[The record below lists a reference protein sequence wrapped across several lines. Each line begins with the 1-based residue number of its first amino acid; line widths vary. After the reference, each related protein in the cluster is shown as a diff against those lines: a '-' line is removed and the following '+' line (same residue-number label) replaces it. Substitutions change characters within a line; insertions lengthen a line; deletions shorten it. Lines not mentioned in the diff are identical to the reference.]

1 MNLRTAG
8 DSGRAAEVAN
18 SVRSDLTEIRDRRQ
32 AAIVTVFKEG
42 SMMLTPLCEME
53 MHNTWIDYVDYGV
66 GGQYVGTLEGTV
78 NGDRLRG
85 TLKSVNVPA
94 RRPDNV
100 NCPAFRGIIYTHD
113 EAKVYFEF
121 NGIALLRPEDKARV
135 FTTSLSLRT
144 GDVRYACVNHMVGAV
159 EGILN
164 TTTDQAIIRAF
175 ACVNELA
182 TVPV

>member
-1 MNLRTAG
+1 MN
-8 DSGRAAEVAN
+8 
-18 SVRSDLTEIRDRRQ
+18 
-32 AAIVTVFKEG
+32 
-42 SMMLTPLCEME
+42 LTPLCEMA
-53 MHNTWIDYVDYGV
+53 MHYAWVDFVDYGV

-78 NGDRLRG
+78 KGERLRG

-100 NCPAFRGIIYTHD
+100 NCPAFRGIIVTD
-113 EAKVYFEF
+113 DGARIYFEF

-144 GDVRYACVNHMVGAV
+144 GDTRYAWVNNIAGAV

-164 TTTDQAIIRAF
+164 TTTDRAIVRAF
-175 ACVNELA
+175 ACENELA
-182 TVPV
+182 SVPV

>member
-1 MNLRTAG
+1 MKL
-8 DSGRAAEVAN
+8 SPIC
-18 SVRSDLTEIRDRRQ
+18 EI
-32 AAIVTVFKEG
+32 T
-42 SMMLTPLCEME
+42 
-53 MHNTWIDYVDYGV
+53 MHYTWIDFVDYGV

-78 NGDRLRG
+78 TGDRLRG

-94 RRPDNV
+94 KRPDNV
-100 NCPAFRGIIYTHD
+100 NCPALRGIIVTD
-113 EAKVYFEF
+113 DGAKIYFEF

-144 GDVRYACVNHMVGAV
+144 GDARYAWVNNTIGAV

-164 TTTDQAIIRAF
+164 TTTEQALVRAF
-175 ACVNELA
+175 ACENELA

>member
-1 MNLRTAG
+1 M
-8 DSGRAAEVAN
+8 
-18 SVRSDLTEIRDRRQ
+18 
-32 AAIVTVFKEG
+32 
-42 SMMLTPLCEME
+42 PLCEME
-53 MHNTWIDYVDYGV
+53 MHYTWTDYVDYGV

-78 NGDRLRG
+78 KGDRLRG

-100 NCPAFRGIIYTHD
+100 NCPAFRG
-113 EAKVYFEF
+113 
-121 NGIALLRPEDKARV
+121 GIALLRAEDNARI

-144 GDVRYACVNHMVGAV
+144 GDPRYAWVNDTVGAV

-164 TTTDQAIIRAF
+164 TTTDQAIVRAF
-175 ACVNELA
+175 ACQNELA

>member
-1 MNLRTAG
+1 M
-8 DSGRAAEVAN
+8 
-18 SVRSDLTEIRDRRQ
+18 
-32 AAIVTVFKEG
+32 FKEG
-42 SMMLTPLCEME
+42 SMKLTPLCEME
-53 MHNTWIDYVDYGV
+53 MHYTWIDYVDFGV

-78 NGDRLRG
+78 QGDRLQG

-100 NCPAFRGIIYTHD
+100 NCPAFRGIIYTQD
-113 EAKVYFEF
+113 GAKIYFEF

-144 GDVRYACVNHMVGAV
+144 GDARYAWVNDTVGAV

-164 TTTDQAIIRAF
+164 TTTDQAVVRAF

>member
-1 MNLRTAG
+1 
-8 DSGRAAEVAN
+8 
-18 SVRSDLTEIRDRRQ
+18 
-32 AAIVTVFKEG
+32 VFKEG

-113 EAKVYFEF
+113 EAKIYFEF

-144 GDVRYACVNHMVGAV
+144 GDARYAWVNHTVGAV

>member
-1 MNLRTAG
+1 MNM
-8 DSGRAAEVAN
+8 
-18 SVRSDLTEIRDRRQ
+18 I
-32 AAIVTVFKEG
+32 
-42 SMMLTPLCEME
+42 PLCEME
-53 MHNTWIDYVDYGV
+53 MHYTWIDYVDSGI

-78 NGDRLRG
+78 RGDRLRG

-100 NCPAFRGIIYTHD
+100 NCPAFRGIIATD
-113 EAKVYFEF
+113 DGAKIYFEF

-144 GDVRYACVNHMVGAV
+144 GDARYAWVNNTVGVV

-164 TTTDQAIIRAF
+164 TTTDHAIVRAF
-175 ACVNELA
+175 ACENQLT
-182 TVPV
+182 TVAV

>member
-1 MNLRTAG
+1 MNL
-8 DSGRAAEVAN
+8 
-18 SVRSDLTEIRDRRQ
+18 I
-32 AAIVTVFKEG
+32 
-42 SMMLTPLCEME
+42 PLCEME
-53 MHNTWIDYVDYGV
+53 MHYTWMDYVDYGV

-78 NGDRLRG
+78 NGDRLQG

-100 NCPAFRGIIYTHD
+100 NCPAFRGIISTHD
-113 EAKVYFEF
+113 GAKIYFEF

-135 FTTSLSLRT
+135 FTTSLSPRT
-144 GDVRYACVNHMVGAV
+144 GDARYAWVNDTVGAV

-164 TTTDQAIIRAF
+164 TTTDQAIVRAF